1 MARGFTL
8 LEILVVLGIMGLLAA
23 IIVPR
28 VNAGNDYYTIGSD
41 VREVA
46 SALRLTRSL
55 AIEQQS
61 DKVLLFNLDDNSYQI
76 DGQKPR
82 TLSDDVALDIVTSQA
97 ELKENGRLA
106 GIRFYEDGASS
117 GGRVTLTLNDDK
129 RAVDIVWMTGQ
140 INVLMEG
147 LDE

>member
-82 TLSDDVALDIVTSQA
+82 RLSDDVALDIVTSQA

-140 INVLMEG
+140 INVLTEG